1 MRILYVCRSL
11 AYWGG
16 LERILVE
23 KMNLLVSM
31 YGFEVYVL
39 TTDQGNHSI
48 PYLLDERVDWEDLG
62 IRIHRQY
69 SYSGIKRLFVAQKKH
84 RIFKRKISERI
95 RTIRPDIIV
104 CNTANYADLNI
115 LVKTKGD
122 IPLIIESHNILRY
135 TLRNKSIKEKYAT
148 LMYLRS
154 LKKAQTIV
162 ALTNGDALEWGKIFP
177 HVIKIPN
184 VVHLNEGAYSTLDS
198 KQVIFVGRLDSQKRP
213 MDMIRI
219 WQLVYPM
226 FPDWHLH
233 IYGEGELQQKIEDTA
248 NSLDMNIHIHQPT
261 DKIFEC
267 YRKSSILVSTS
278 LFEPFVLVI
287 PEAMICGLPVVA
299 YDVPYGPSEIIT
311 DGHNGFLVAN
321 NDVQVFADKMCE
333 LMSNVSLRQRMGKAA
348 IASSQRYSAEIILPM
363 WKTLFEK
370 VISPRE

>member
-135 TLRNKSIKEKYAT
+135 TLRNKSIKEKYVFE
-148 LMYLRS
+148 
-154 LKKAQTIV
+154 K
-162 ALTNGDALEWGKIFP
+162 
-177 HVIKIPN
+177 
-184 VVHLNEGAYSTLDS
+184 
-198 KQVIFVGRLDSQKRP
+198 SQKSS
-213 MDMIRI
+213 DDCCI
-219 WQLVYPM
+219 
-226 FPDWHLH
+226 
-233 IYGEGELQQKIEDTA
+233 
-248 NSLDMNIHIHQPT
+248 
-261 DKIFEC
+261 DK
-267 YRKSSILVSTS
+267 
-278 LFEPFVLVI
+278 
-287 PEAMICGLPVVA
+287 
-299 YDVPYGPSEIIT
+299 
-311 DGHNGFLVAN
+311 
-321 NDVQVFADKMCE
+321 
-333 LMSNVSLRQRMGKAA
+333 
-348 IASSQRYSAEIILPM
+348 
-363 WKTLFEK
+363 W
-370 VISPRE
+370 

>member
-1 MRILYVCRSL
+1 
-11 AYWGG
+11 
-16 LERILVE
+16 
-23 KMNLLVSM
+23 MNLLVSM

-278 LFEPFVLVI
+278 LFEPFGLVI
-287 PEAMICGLPVVA
+287 PEAMSCGLPVVA
-299 YDVPYGPSEIIT
+299 CDVPYGPSEIIT

-348 IASSQRYSAEIILPM
+348 IASSQRYSAEIIMPM